1 MKILAVVVL
10 AVSAVVAGVWSPRAP
25 LAAETYHLGVALG
38 LTGTGAPY
46 SREAVNAVRLAVDE
60 INAEGGFLGRHPIA
74 IFTENTRTEPAVAE
88 AVVTRLIEREKVRAV
103 IGTYSSATALAIKP
117 ICRANRVLHIATI
130 SNSEDITR
138 LDPSPYTF
146 SVVPNTYMISK
157 AVAIAITK
165 LAAENGWKNYVTI
178 ASDYAWGRS
187 SQEVQ
192 VAMLKNFAPDLE
204 LNAEYWPPLGH
215 VGFNAFIVAIIN
227 EKPDFVLASIAGAD
241 NARWDA
247 AVRDYHLDSITAIP
261 GGLIS
266 VTELINEANWLRRG
280 TYGRTRAPFFAHM
293 GVPMMA
299 SFVEQYWSRHGRY
312 PSDWAV
318 MAYDGVYALK
328 QGIEKAGSIDTEQV
342 KDAMKGASI
351 RTTRGEL
358 FFREVDNQL
367 SASAYFGR
375 VGDDVAYEF
384 PIYLDLQEFK
394 GPDIWRPEAEILAAR
409 ALSTGN

>member
-1 MKILAVVVL
+1 MKTLT
-10 AVSAVVAGVWSPRAP
+10 VATLVTCLTVGVIAGSRMPM
-25 LAAETYHLGVALG
+25 AAEPYHLGVAFG

-46 SREAVNAVRLAVDE
+46 SREAVDAIRMAVDE
-60 INAEGGFLGRHPIA
+60 INDEGGFLGEHPITLF
-74 IFTENTRTEPAVAE
+74 IENTRTKPEVATSV
-88 AVVTRLIEREKVRAV
+88 ATRLIEQDEVRAI

-117 ICRANRVLHIATI
+117 ICRANGVLHIATL

-138 LDPSPYTF
+138 LDPSPYTY

-157 AVAIAITK
+157 AVAIGIAK
-165 LAAENGWKNYVTI
+165 LAEANDWKSYVTI

-192 VAMLKNFAPDLE
+192 VAMLKDLAPDIQLVGSF
-204 LNAEYWPPLGH
+204 WPPIGY
-215 VGFNAFIVAIIN
+215 VGFNAFIVAIMN

-247 AVRDYHLDSITAIP
+247 AVRDYHLEKLTAIP

-266 VTELINEANWLRRG
+266 VTELINEADWLQRG
-280 TYGRTRAPFFAHM
+280 SYGRARAPFFAHM
-293 GVPMMA
+293 DIPMMA
-299 SFVEQYWSRHGRY
+299 NFVEQYWSRYGRY

-328 QGIEKAGSIDTEQV
+328 QGIEKAGSIETDTV
-342 KDAMKGASI
+342 KDAMKGATI
-351 RTTRGEL
+351 QTTRGEL
-358 FFREVDNQL
+358 FFRDVDNQL
-367 SASAYFGR
+367 SVSAYFGR
-375 VGDDVAYEF
+375 IGDDLAYEF
-384 PIYLDLQEFK
+384 PIYVELQEFK
-394 GPDIWRPEAEILAAR
+394 GPDIWRPEEEILNAR

>member
-1 MKILAVVVL
+1 MKFWTVL
-10 AVSAVVAGVWSPRAP
+10 AVAVFTFIGGLWSPRGAF
-25 LAAETYHLGVALG
+25 AAEAYNLGVALG

-46 SREAVNAVRLAVDE
+46 SREAANAIRMAVDE
-60 INAEGGFLGRHPIA
+60 INRDGGFLGQHPIEL
-74 IFTENTRTEPAVAE
+74 FTENTRTEPAVAE
-88 AVVTRLIEREKVRAV
+88 SVVTRLIERDKVRAI

-117 ICRANRVLHIATI
+117 ICRANGVLQIATI

-157 AVAIAITK
+157 AVAIGVAK
-165 LAAENGWKNYVTI
+165 LAKEKGWNTYATI

-192 VAMLKNFAPDLE
+192 VAMLKALAPDLQLIE
-204 LNAEYWPPLGH
+204 EYWPPLGH
-215 VGFNAFIVAIIN
+215 VGFNAFVVDIMN
-227 EKPDFVLASIAGAD
+227 KKPDFVLASIAGAD
-241 NARWDA
+241 NARWDSA
-247 AVRDYHLDSITAIP
+247 TRDYHLSNVTAIP

-266 VTELINEANWLRRG
+266 VTELISQANWLQRG

-293 GVPMMA
+293 SNPMMA
-299 SFVEQYWSRHGRY
+299 SFVADYWSRYGRY

-328 QGIEKAGSIDTEQV
+328 QGIEKAGSIDTEKV
-342 KDAMKGASI
+342 KDARKGSTI
-351 RTTRGEL
+351 QTTRGEL
-358 FFREVDNQL
+358 FFREIDNQL

-375 VGDDVAYEF
+375 IGDDLAYEF
-384 PIYLDLQEFK
+384 PIYLDVEEFK
-394 GPDIWRPEAEILAAR
+394 GPAIWRPEAEIHDAR
-409 ALSTGN
+409 AVSTGQ

>member
-1 MKILAVVVL
+1 MRIRTL
-10 AVSAVVAGVWSPRAP
+10 VALVAFSLVGGLWGPR
-25 LAAETYHLGVALG
+25 LSMAAETYDLGVALG

-46 SREAVNAVRLAVDE
+46 SREALDAIRMAVDE
-60 INAEGGFLGRHPIA
+60 INAQGGFLGEHPIELS
-74 IFTENTRTEPAVAE
+74 IENTRTRPDVAE
-88 AVVTRLIEREKVRAV
+88 SVVTRLIERDKVRAI

-117 ICRANRVLHIATI
+117 ICRANGVLHIATI

-157 AVAIAITK
+157 AVAIAIAK
-165 LAAENGWKNYVTI
+165 LAAENDWKTYVTI

-187 SQEVQ
+187 SQEIQ
-192 VAMLKNFAPDLE
+192 VAMLKELAPDLE
-204 LNAEYWPPLGH
+204 LIADYWPPIGY
-215 VGFNAFIVAIIN
+215 VGFNAFIVAIMN
-227 EKPDFVLASIAGAD
+227 QKPDFVLASIAGAD
-241 NARWDA
+241 NGRWDA
-247 AVRDYHLDSITAIP
+247 AARDYHLEDVTATP

-266 VTELINEANWLRRG
+266 VTELISQANWLRRG

-293 GVPMMA
+293 GIPMMA

-328 QGIEKAGSIDTEQV
+328 QGIEKAGSIDTEKV
-342 KDAMKGASI
+342 KDAMKGLTI
-351 RTTRGEL
+351 QTTRGEL
-358 FFREVDNQL
+358 FFREIDNQL

-375 VGDDVAYEF
+375 VGDDLAYEF

-394 GPDIWRPEAEILAAR
+394 GPDIWRPESEILSAR
-409 ALSTGN
+409 SVGAGK